1 MIPKI
6 QADVSMQT
14 THRAM
19 APPSGQ
25 TPKTGDK
32 T

>member
-14 THRAM
+14 MDKAL
-19 APPSGQ
+19 ALPSVS

-32 T
+32 K